1 MGTTNINK
9 DCVLGA
15 SLVLSIVIG
24 LILLLGVT
32 WHFQTSL
39 NLLQHQVEDDKKLLL
54 ELQDQIK
61 VCLCS

>member
-1 MGTTNINK
+1 M
-9 DCVLGA
+9 
-15 SLVLSIVIG
+15 LSIVIG

-61 VCLCS
+61 VYL